1 MFEANQAHFI
11 EGTLGTNIDPR
22 FPYLPRPSS
31 NTEQH
36 ELIDEGKFEEVA
48 PKKSLLT
55 QVLPDP
61 GYFAAGGLAGVISRT
76 ATAPL
81 DRLKVYLIAN
91 VGTVKDTSIAAAK
104 RGDAVAAAK
113 QVGRPLTLALQE
125 LWKAGGMRSLF
136 AGIITFPKP
145 NYRANVCKEMV

>member
-11 EGTLGTNIDPR
+11 EGTLGTKIDPR

-31 NTEQH
+31 STEQH
-36 ELIDEGKFEEVA
+36 ELIDEGNFEEVA

-61 GYFAAGGLAGVISRT
+61 GFFAAGGLAGVISRT

-91 VGTVKDTSIAAAK
+91 VGKAKDTPIAAAK

-113 QVGRPLTLALQE
+113 HIGRPLTLALQE

-136 AGIITFPKP
+136 AGMITLTNPD
-145 NYRANVCKEMV
+145 YRANAYKEMV